1 MTSPT
6 SRLFTTH
13 QAPGRALFRLYFF
26 MFATGIF
33 SLFYYRLT
41 HIPADHRLLWLLV
54 SLAEFWFAVMWLLQQ
69 SLRWNPTY
77 HVTHP
82 ERLPENLPPVDVMVC
97 TADPDREPPALVA
110 NTLLSLMAYDY
121 DVSKLAFYLS
131 DDGGSELTFH
141 AAYQASIFAS
151 DWLPFCRKYNVEPRA
166 PQAFFFSS
174 ENSVVDRGCRGTF
187 QQDYS
192 SVKEKFQEMQDRI
205 RSTLEDRKVPE
216 ETRRRHKGFNEW
228 NTKVNPRDHPSIV
241 EVLLRG
247 DGGDRDAE
255 GKPMPTLVYVSREKR
270 PGHPHN
276 FKGGALNALNRVSAV
291 MSNAPFILNVDCD
304 MYSNNSQ
311 TLHHTMCFFL
321 DPKESHRLAFVQF
334 PQCFAGLTPNDLY
347 ANGLIRI
354 FDIELHGMNI
364 YNGPV
369 YCGTGAIH
377 RRESLNGRKFTPN
390 FRPKW
395 DQKPVCGEQ
404 EKWSE
409 LEAKAKAL
417 TTCTS
422 EHGKLWGKEMGLMY
436 GCPVEDLFTGLALH
450 SRAWSLPILCYALL
464 PPLAMANGVSLFPK
478 ASDPWFKVFAFLGI
492 ASHAYSLGEL
502 LLAKGTVKMWLN
514 DTRMWMI
521 RGVSSFLISILDTIL
536 KYLGISESGFEIT
549 SKVIDEE
556 AVDRYKDEVMEFA
569 VASPMF
575 VPPTTLSL
583 LNLYCFLR
591 STVLMIVQG
600 EPSVLDHMAL
610 QLILSGFISLISLP
624 LYEASFLRRDKVS
637 GGEEE
642 ARGSV
647 LTVVRID
654 HRRKQGK
661 QKNEGD
667 PAIAWEEKT
676 KGVGILPSKRQAAI
690 WVGFLVFDWTP
701 HRTPEKKTSAIARAT
716 RCSSASLRRSYSI
729 REGEDNAVLLQN
741 WKERRRRRRQDM
753 EPPAATVPFS
763 KLFTCADGLD
773 WVLMGIGSID
783 KEKGVPVSL

>member
-1 MTSPT
+1 MASPT
-6 SRLFTTH
+6 SGLFTTH

-69 SLRWNPTY
+69 SLRWSPTY

-192 SVKEKFQEMQDRI
+192 SEKFQEMQDRI

-276 FKGGALNALNRVSAV
+276 FKAGALNALNRVSAV

-354 FDIELHGMNI
+354 FDIELHGMDI

-422 EHGKLWGKEMGLMY
+422 EHGKPWGKEMGLMY

-450 SRAWSLPILCYALL
+450 SRGWQSVYLTPKRKAFLGLSPQNTNNTLIQYKRWSSGLLQVFFSHLCPFTHGIGRLKWGQIMCYTFYTLWAAWSLPILCYALL

-478 ASDPWFKVFAFLGI
+478 ASDPWFKVFAFLGT

-575 VPPTTLSL
+575 VLPTTLSL

-591 STVLMIVQG
+591 STVLVIVQG

-624 LYEASFLRRDKVS
+624 LYEASFLRRDKGRMPTS
-637 GGEEE
+637 IT
-642 ARGSV
+642 AYST
-647 LTVVRID
+647 L
-654 HRRKQGK
+654 
-661 QKNEGD
+661 
-667 PAIAWEEKT
+667 
-676 KGVGILPSKRQAAI
+676 
-690 WVGFLVFDWTP
+690 LVF
-701 HRTPEKKTSAIARAT
+701 A
-716 RCSSASLRRSYSI
+716 
-729 REGEDNAVLLQN
+729 LLYLL
-741 WKERRRRRRQDM
+741 
-753 EPPAATVPFS
+753 PPF
-763 KLFTCADGLD
+763 
-773 WVLMGIGSID
+773 I
-783 KEKGVPVSL
+783 